1 MTILPMSIWEKLQ
14 WFVIWPIYEKL
25 FPKSLEELK
34 KEKQDIQKAKQRLEE
49 MGFHF
54 YDSPCNGD
62 APNE

>member
-25 FPKSLEELK
+25 FPKTPEELE

-54 YDSPCNGD
+54 YDSTPDGD
-62 APNE
+62 KQNE